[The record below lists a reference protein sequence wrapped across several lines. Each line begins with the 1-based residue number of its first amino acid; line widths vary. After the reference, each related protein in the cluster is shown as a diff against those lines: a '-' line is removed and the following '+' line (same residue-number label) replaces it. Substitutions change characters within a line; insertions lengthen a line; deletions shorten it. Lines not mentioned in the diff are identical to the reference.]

1 MKDILRLSDLTIG
14 YGKTTNRRVVMQG
27 IEAALHPGR
36 LTCLIGDNG
45 VGKST
50 LLRTIS
56 AFQPKLGGEIMLGER
71 EIDSF
76 TRQELAR
83 LIGVVLTDGRRCRT
97 SPCFRWLPWGAVR
110 TRDSSDASATTTGA

>member
-56 AFQPKLGGEIMLGER
+56 A
-71 EIDSF
+71 
-76 TRQELAR
+76 A
-83 LIGVVLTDGRRCRT
+83 
-97 SPCFRWLPWGAVR
+97 R
-110 TRDSSDASATTTGA
+110 TRDSSDASAMTTGA

>member
-83 LIGVVLTDGRRCRT
+83 LIGVVLTER
-97 SPCFRWLPWGAVR
+97 PQAR
-110 TRDSSDASATTTGA
+110 TRDSSDASATTTSA